1 MQEVRMPFFLHQVS
15 YNTEAMARLIANPQD
30 RVEVVRAP
38 IEKLG
43 GKIKDAYFAFGEHD
57 VVVITEF
64 SDNISAAA
72 ISMAFA
78 AGGGVRSSTTTPLLT
93 TSEAVEAMR
102 RAGTCGYKAVNA
114 SAAAA
119 R

>member
-1 MQEVRMPFFLHQVS
+1 MPVYLHQVS
-15 YNTEAMARLIANPQD
+15 YNAGAMAKLIADPQD
-30 RVEVVRAP
+30 RVAAVRAP

-57 VVVITEF
+57 VILITEF
-64 SDNISAAA
+64 PDNVAAAA

-78 AGGGVRSSTTTPLLT
+78 AGGSVRSSITTPLMT

-102 RAGTCGYKAVNA
+102 KAGASGYKAI
-114 SAAAA
+114 AATAGK
-119 R
+119 